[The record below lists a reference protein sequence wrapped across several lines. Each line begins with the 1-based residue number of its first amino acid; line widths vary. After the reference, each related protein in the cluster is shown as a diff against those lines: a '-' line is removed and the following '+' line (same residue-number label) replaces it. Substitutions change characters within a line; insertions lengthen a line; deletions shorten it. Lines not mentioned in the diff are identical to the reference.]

1 MQQPQTSTTINNKI
15 DNTQWLQ
22 NTTNKARFQVVY
34 FVAILLALALIS
46 VLQAAPLQCQL
57 RKNTTET
64 ITKNYNP
71 QTTTKALELITK
83 SILTI
88 ENSRSSNAEAINLKE
103 IAKIDSALSMLYLL
117 QLFSISNTTMNGDKD
132 KYGIICPTCKQFW
145 QGNFSFVLHIPFDSN
160 IEAQKDKVDIADKDI
175 KTLLELDL
183 AAKVGEELLCV
194 GLEKKDTK
202 ILLESYANFALAGV
216 NARAVNVL
224 LSAVQMGDK
233 DGVIILGFLLDN
245 GIYLNQNKVASQ
257 MITKAIDSGNL
268 GSVFA
273 NLVERKNF
281 VVSEFDTYSNVLENV
296 FYQQLITL
304 GIIINEQDNRY
315 ESLNQKQKAD
325 MLTHIQIQSQ
335 KVKSSKQAIIDKMN
349 IDEKRQFNE
358 ALKFKQHLH
367 NTDEY
372 PFASVFVLK

>member
-132 KYGIICPTCKQFW
+132 KYGICPTCKQFW

-233 DGVIILGFLLDN
+233 DGAIILGFLLDN

-325 MLTHIQIQSQ
+325 MLTHIQTQSQ

>member
-233 DGVIILGFLLDN
+233 DGAIILGFLLDN

-325 MLTHIQIQSQ
+325 MLTHIQTQSQ

>member
-132 KYGIICPTCKQFW
+132 KYGICPTCKQFW
-145 QGNFSFVLHIPFDSN
+145 QDNFSFVLHIPFDSN

-233 DGVIILGFLLDN
+233 DGAIILGFLLDN

-325 MLTHIQIQSQ
+325 MLTHIQTQSQ

>member
-132 KYGIICPTCKQFW
+132 KYGICPTCKQFW
-145 QGNFSFVLHIPFDSN
+145 QDNFSFVLHIPFDSN

-233 DGVIILGFLLDN
+233 DGAIILGFLLDN

-281 VVSEFDTYSNVLENV
+281 VVSEFD
-296 FYQQLITL
+296 
-304 GIIINEQDNRY
+304 
-315 ESLNQKQKAD
+315 
-325 MLTHIQIQSQ
+325 
-335 KVKSSKQAIIDKMN
+335 
-349 IDEKRQFNE
+349 
-358 ALKFKQHLH
+358 
-367 NTDEY
+367 
-372 PFASVFVLK
+372 